1 MNNKI
6 THIVLLAF
14 IVTQVVLGIYLY
26 PYFPDQVATHW
37 NAQGEVDGHMSK
49 FWGVSLISIIMIV
62 FYALY
67 VVIPR
72 IDPRAQNIAE
82 FRKTFN
88 LFWVGLFVFFFYIS
102 ALSNAWNLGAQF
114 DFTQAM
120 IPAMGM
126 LFYFIGNLLLSTK
139 RNSFMGIR
147 TPWTMASDVV
157 WDKTHKLGGGLF
169 KLSGILTLGA
179 GLIGGTLAFATLI
192 TCVVLST
199 VISIVYSYKVF
210 KKLALSNTTTSETS
224 K

>member
-1 MNNKI
+1 M
-6 THIVLLAF
+6 
-14 IVTQVVLGIYLY
+14 
-26 PYFPDQVATHW
+26 VATHW
-37 NAQGEVDGHMSK
+37 NASGEVDGYMSK
-49 FWGVSLISIIMIV
+49 FWGIFMVSIIMTL

-102 ALSNAWNLGAQF
+102 ALSNVWNLGVRF
-114 DFTQAM
+114 DFTQA
-120 IPAMGM
+120 IVPAIGM
-126 LFYFIGNLLLSTK
+126 LFYFIGNLMLSTK

-169 KLSGILTLGA
+169 KLTGILTLGA
-179 GLIGGTLAFATLI
+179 GLISGLVAFVTLI
-192 TCVVLST
+192 TAVVLSA
-199 VISIVYSYKVF
+199 VISVVYSYKVF
-210 KKLALSNTTTSETS
+210 KKLTLPDTTTGKTS
-224 K
+224 N